1 MKKVILTVFL
11 LLLGVALTNAQV
23 TVKFQ
28 VNMGVQTYNGA
39 FTPGSD
45 SIFVSGSFQHAAS
58 GAQNSS
64 DWTGLKMAPAS
75 AGDSIYALT
84 VTLDDSVK
92 GHDFEYKFVLNN
104 SGWESISN
112 NRTFTAPATTS
123 GNLDIPVVYYN
134 DDTTRVAP
142 PSTPP
147 VKNYIKF
154 VADLSDI
161 FGTGAGY
168 FDPAKDSIQV
178 NGLDWGTVSN
188 YVSGNKVL
196 HQNSFI
202 STQYETDTIVVQ
214 GQVGDSASWKF
225 KAFPDLDFVNS
236 GWENLSNPPFPE
248 TNRWYHF
255 VSDTS
260 NLITLPTIKPVI
272 TPSQPPITRDVTLT
286 FHVDMNG
293 TITDA
298 HNGYVIPYDSIQ
310 FVGLRSGLV
319 GLGDWTSGFWTPAD
333 TLNNQLHMRVLHDD
347 GLNGDATAGDK
358 IWSDT
363 VVIPSGTP
371 GGSVSYKYGVY
382 YGTMCDTANGGS
394 NYMDNEAGFGVN
406 HDFTL
411 TSNDLTINDSYG
423 VITAIERDNSAKTPA
438 TFKLSQNYPNP
449 FNPSTIIQY
458 NLPKTGLV
466 SLKIY
471 DILGREVATL
481 VNEQQVA
488 GVYKVTFDASK
499 LASGVYIY
507 RIISGNFVSTKKM
520 MLLK

>member
-1 MKKVILTVFL
+1 MKKVILTVIL
-11 LLLGVALTNAQV
+11 LLLGVTVTNAQV

-28 VNMGVQTYNGA
+28 VNMGVQTYNGV

-75 AGDSIYALT
+75 AGDSMYVLT

-104 SGWESISN
+104 SGWESVN

-123 GNLDIPVVYYN
+123 GNLDIPAVYYN

-142 PSTPP
+142 PTTPP
-147 VKNYIKF
+147 VKNYVKF
-154 VADLSDI
+154 VADLSGI
-161 FGTGAGY
+161 FGTGQGY
-168 FDPAKDSIQV
+168 FDAATDSITIY
-178 NGLDWGTVSN
+178 GLDWGTTSN

-196 HQNSFI
+196 HQDAFTP
-202 STQYETDTIVVQ
+202 TQYETDTIVVS

-225 KAFPDLDFVNS
+225 RASPFANFVNS
-236 GWENLSNPPFPE
+236 GWDNLSDPPFAQ

-255 VSDTS
+255 VSDST
-260 NLITLPTIKPVI
+260 NLITLPTIVPAI
-272 TPSQPPITRDVTLT
+272 TPAQPPITRDVTLI
-286 FHVDMNG
+286 FRMDMSG

-298 HNGYVIPYDSIQ
+298 HNNYTIPYDSIQ

-319 GLGDWTSGFWTPAD
+319 GLGDWTSGNWNPSD
-333 TLNNQLHMRVLHDD
+333 TASNQLHMRVLLDN
-347 GLNGDATAGDK
+347 GQNGDVTAGDK
-358 IWSDT
+358 IWSTT
-363 VVIPSGTP
+363 VVIPSGTN
-371 GGSVSYKYGVY
+371 GGHIDYKYGVY
-382 YGTMCDTANGGS
+382 YGTACDTANGGS
-394 NYMDNEAGFGVN
+394 SIMDNEAAFGVN
-406 HDFTL
+406 NNFTL
-411 TSNDLTINDSYG
+411 TNNDMIINNSWG
-423 VITAIERDNSAKTPA
+423 IITAVEKDNGAATPV

-458 NLPKTGLV
+458 NLPKSGLV

-481 VNEQQVA
+481 VNDQQVA
-488 GVYKVTFDASK
+488 GAYKVTFDASK

-507 RIISGNFVSTKKM
+507 RIISGNFISTKKM